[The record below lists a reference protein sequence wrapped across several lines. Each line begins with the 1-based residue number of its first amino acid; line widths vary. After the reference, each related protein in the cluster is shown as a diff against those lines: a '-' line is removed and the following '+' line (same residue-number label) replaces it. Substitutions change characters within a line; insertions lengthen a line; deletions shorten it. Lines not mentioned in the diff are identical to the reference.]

1 MPITSYAHCRVCR
14 GPKNQEINDMLAR
27 GESFREIEREMRAA
41 GWPIKSESVSK
52 HFDRC
57 LSRDIRNIVSVPAVA
72 AAEERLLAGL
82 TPEQREDFAVLVER
96 KAIEELQAGRLRV
109 STKDGI
115 AARALLDRRE
125 DRADSRTFML
135 NLARVLTG
143 AGSPAPALLTGPIDE
158 GEYVEL
164 PENPLLAPE
173 ALRR

>member
-1 MPITSYAHCRVCR
+1 
-14 GPKNQEINDMLAR
+14 MLAR
-27 GESFREIEREMRAA
+27 GESFREIEREMKASGFA
-41 GWPIKSESVSK
+41 IKGEAVSK

-57 LSRDIRNIVSVPAVA
+57 LQRDIRNVTSTPAVTEA
-72 AAEERLLAGL
+72 QQRMLANL
-82 TPEQREDFAVLVER
+82 TPEQQLDFAVLVER

-125 DRADSRTFML
+125 ERADNHQFMM

-143 AGSPAPALLTGPIDE
+143 AGSAAPEQLTGPVEE

-164 PENPLLAPE
+164 PENPLLAPP
-173 ALRR
+173 ALRG